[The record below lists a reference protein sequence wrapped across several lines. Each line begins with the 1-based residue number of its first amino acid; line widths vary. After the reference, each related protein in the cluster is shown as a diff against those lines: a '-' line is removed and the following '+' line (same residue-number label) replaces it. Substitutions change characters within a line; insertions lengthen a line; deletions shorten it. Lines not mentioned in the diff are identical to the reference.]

1 MTKRCASAVLLVV
14 LSSVTLAAQDRSQ
27 RSPLRG
33 LAGSL
38 IRVGAPALTEEQ
50 VEQLGS
56 LLSEFRESLGSADGP
71 DGAIRE
77 AREAFQ
83 SAILSGDAATAG
95 AQADV
100 IASQT
105 ADLTRT
111 RLENQAYL
119 SIRVLEIL
127 SEEQIAA
134 VLERMGTDGLSRL
147 LGSLVPGRRS
157 GHQPEDSLRFRR

>member
-1 MTKRCASAVLLVV
+1 V
-14 LSSVTLAAQDRSQ
+14 
-27 RSPLRG
+27 RG

-50 VEQLGS
+50 VEQLRS

-83 SAILSGDAATAG
+83 SAILSGDAVAAG

-105 ADLTRT
+105 AEMTRT

-119 SIRVLEIL
+119 SIQVLDIL

-134 VLERMGTDGLSRL
+134 VLERIGTDGLSRL
-147 LGSLVPGRRS
+147 LGSLGSGRRS
-157 GHQPEDSLRFRR
+157 GQQDFSRFRR

>member
-14 LSSVTLAAQDRSQ
+14 LSTVTLVAQDRPQ

-38 IRVGAPALTEEQ
+38 IRVGAPTLTDAQ
-50 VEQLGS
+50 MEQLNF
-56 LLSEFRESLGSADGP
+56 LLSEFRESLRSADQP

-83 SAILSGDAATAG
+83 SAILSGDPAAAG

-105 ADLTRT
+105 ADMTRT
-111 RLENQAYL
+111 RLENQANL
-119 SIRVLEIL
+119 SIQVLDIL

-134 VLERMGTDGLSRL
+134 VLERIGTDGLSRL
-147 LGSLVPGRRS
+147 LGSLGPNRRS
-157 GHQPEDSLRFRR
+157 DSRRFRR

>member
-14 LSSVTLAAQDRSQ
+14 LSTVTLVAQDRPQ

-50 VEQLGS
+50 VEQLRL
-56 LLSEFRESLGSADGP
+56 LLSEFRESLRLADGP

-83 SAILSGDAATAG
+83 SAILSGDPAAAG

-100 IASQT
+100 IASLT
-105 ADLTRT
+105 ADMTRT

-119 SIRVLEIL
+119 SIQVLEIL
-127 SEEQIAA
+127 SEEQIAI
-134 VLERMGTDGLSRL
+134 VLERIGTDGLSRL
-147 LGSLVPGRRS
+147 LGSLGSVRRY
-157 GHQPEDSLRFRR
+157 EDSRRFRR

>member
-14 LSSVTLAAQDRSQ
+14 LSSVTLLAQDRQ
-27 RSPLRG
+27 RSPVRG

-50 VEQLGS
+50 VEQLRS

-83 SAILSGDAATAG
+83 SAILSGDAVAAG

-100 IASQT
+100 IASLT
-105 ADLTRT
+105 ADMTRT

-119 SIRVLEIL
+119 SIQVLEIL
-127 SEEQIAA
+127 SEEQIAI
-134 VLERMGTDGLSRL
+134 VLERIGTDGLSRL
-147 LGSLVPGRRS
+147 LGSLGSGRRS
-157 GHQPEDSLRFRR
+157 KDSRRFRR